1 MLITKANLDALRTT
15 FSLAFQQA
23 YDNAESWASKIATE
37 VPSNTR
43 SNTYGWL
50 AQQMRLR
57 EWSGPRIAMN
67 LAEHRAELINKPYE
81 GTVEIDRDEIEDDS
95 LGIYQT
101 VTMPMLGQAAK
112 KHPDQLI
119 VQLLQSNGGAGPT
132 MYDGKALFADDHP
145 DFNAAS
151 PGTYDNNFGLALT
164 ADNFNTVWSTMASYI
179 GENGQ
184 PLGINPKTL
193 LVPPQLKLTAHKIMQ
208 SATYAQ
214 PVMNVA
220 GNQNVGA
227 ATIDNVM
234 QGWAEVVVLEELALD
249 PTTWYLADTS
259 KPIKPLINQ
268 VRRAPSFVSRVN
280 PDDPKVF
287 DSKKFTYGVEYR
299 CAVGASLPF
308 LIARSKP

>member
-23 YDNAESWASKIATE
+23 YDTTEPWAPKIATE
-37 VPSNTR
+37 VPSSSK

-50 AQQMRLR
+50 ALQVGLR
-57 EWSGPRIAMN
+57 EWVGPRVALN
-67 LAEHRAELINKPYE
+67 LAEHRAELINKSYE
-81 GTVEIDRDEIEDDS
+81 GTIEVDRDDIEDDN
-95 LGIYQT
+95 LGIYQAML
-101 VTMPMLGQAAK
+101 VPQLGQATK
-112 KHPDQLI
+112 KHADQLI
-119 VQLLQSNGGAGPT
+119 KALLQSNTGAGPT

-145 DFNAAS
+145 DYSAA
-151 PGTYDNNFGLALT
+151 GTTYDNNFGLALT
-164 ADNFNTVWSTMASYI
+164 ADNFNTVWSAMASYI

-184 PLGINPKTL
+184 PLGVMPNTL
-193 LVPPQLKLTAHKIMQ
+193 VVAPQLKKAALQIMQ
-208 SATYAQ
+208 SSTYAV
-214 PVMNVA
+214 PVTNIA
-220 GNQNVGA
+220 GSENIGSA
-227 ATIDNVM
+227 AIDNVLK
-234 QGWAEVVVLEELALD
+234 GWAEVVVLPELAND
-249 PTTWYLADTS
+249 PTTWYLADTT